1 MDDLGLSTDAVG
13 VSSMFTG
20 EEEVF
25 AFARAVVRSLFVAHL
40 TTADET
46 RRTVENYRDGKRAVG
61 ARRTSRESNEYGMI
75 ALHNTSHRT
84 HSYA

>member
-25 AFARAVVRSLFVAHL
+25 AFARAVVRFSLLDQLSHSLMCRHDQSRITEMGSVQWAQ
-40 TTADET
+40 
-46 RRTVENYRDGKRAVG
+46 RGRAG
-61 ARRTSRESNEYGMI
+61 
-75 ALHNTSHRT
+75 
-84 HSYA
+84 

>member
-25 AFARAVVRSLFVAHL
+25 AFARAVVRRYSPFSLSRSL
-40 TTADET
+40 T
-46 RRTVENYRDGKRAVG
+46 RW
-61 ARRTSRESNEYGMI
+61 
-75 ALHNTSHRT
+75 
-84 HSYA
+84 